1 MLIKESYLLLAFPG
15 FPFYTIGRFSNDLC
29 RGNNLLIGTCQIN
42 GECTDNNGVAA
53 GSCSSIT
60 NQAVCCICKYTTG
73 RGKPFG
79 LGLSRSFFLQFNALA
94 APAPAATTL
103 TSITTTILRP
113 MPAVD
118 AVP

>member
-1 MLIKESYLLLAFPG
+1 MLIKESYFARLAG

-60 NQAVCCICKYTTG
+60 NQAVCCICKYKG
-73 RGKPFG
+73 E
-79 LGLSRSFFLQFNALA
+79 
-94 APAPAATTL
+94 
-103 TSITTTILRP
+103 
-113 MPAVD
+113 
-118 AVP
+118 